1 MSTTPRQNTATMKMS
16 EVYDGVPL
24 HKLEMAHRVAKFGV
38 DLVEPLVIASTWVV
52 EVALLHNR

>member
-1 MSTTPRQNTATMKMS
+1 
-16 EVYDGVPL
+16 VLVLYDGVPL